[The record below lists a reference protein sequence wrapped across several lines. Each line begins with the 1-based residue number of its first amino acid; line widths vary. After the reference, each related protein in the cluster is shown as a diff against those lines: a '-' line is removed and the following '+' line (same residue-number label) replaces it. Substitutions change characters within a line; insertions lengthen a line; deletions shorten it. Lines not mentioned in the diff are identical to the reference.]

1 MSTPDRFSYASF
13 HYFARLYHL
22 AIDLVRKAVQRW
34 PMRTK
39 WRKRKR
45 RWRKRSRKRRR
56 RNRTKNWRRRK
67 KKRKVEKE

>member
-39 WRKRKR
+39 WRKR

-56 RNRTKNWRRRK
+56 RNRSKNWRRRK